1 MGICG
6 GGGANTNLFD
16 FLLANG
22 AQVNPSQCTIT
33 PLQSAIARARKSL
46 YSLSSDSKE
55 RSFEFLDRDVLLNNL
70 FHIARK
76 LLEWGAMVNGVCH
89 DEANISIIR
98 QICHIYLQQLV
109 ESSPSSDE
117 TEYINAALE
126 ARGLTALYDTPL
138 RMLDQIGDHIG
149 VTQSTK
155 PPPKKVLQEF
165 YGIRKLLPSY
175 GAKSL
180 HLFPVEDLLGYV
192 KEDMEEWKKIEDRQM
207 ASPSST
213 SILGHQIESQT

>member
-1 MGICG
+1 MPEGHLTHG
-6 GGGANTNLFD
+6 
-16 FLLANG
+16 
-22 AQVNPSQCTIT
+22 
-33 PLQSAIARARKSL
+33 
-46 YSLSSDSKE
+46 SSEPKE
-55 RSFEFLDRDVLLNNL
+55 HYFVTFDRDVLLNKL

-76 LLEWGAMVNGVCH
+76 LLECGAMVNGVCH
-89 DEANISIIR
+89 DEANISRIR
-98 QICHIYLQQLV
+98 QICHIYLQQPE
-109 ESSPSSDE
+109 ESSPTSDE

-149 VTQSTK
+149 VTQTTE

-165 YGIRKLLPSY
+165 YDIRKLLLSY

-180 HLFPVEDLLGYV
+180 HLFPVEDLPGYV
-192 KEDMEEWKKIEDRQM
+192 KEDMEEWKKREDRQM

-213 SILGHQIESQT
+213 SILGHHIESQI